1 MNKQK
6 ENGNSNIENTRTAEE
21 YSATQL
27 RLVLLDLVVRIYQI
41 SACHGIKSLD
51 KRNMADYFLYFSGN
65 KKSEIMLVSPNVYFC
80 QNNSPKLKYVL
91 SNNILGPRN
100 SEDIL
105 I

>member
-41 SACHGIKSLD
+41 SACHRIKSLD

-65 KKSEIMLVSPNVYFC
+65 KKSEIMLVSPNVYFVRT
-80 QNNSPKLKYVL
+80 NSPKLKYVL